1 MRKSLIVLSLTLSAV
16 VSVNSLA
23 QQHDEEMM
31 RKHHM
36 AAGTHGDA
44 GSTGQ
49 HGDAGS
55 AGSAGQHGDAGSH
68 GDHGS
73 AGNTGGHGQHMAMQ
87 PDLRIWVKYP
97 KALREHTLASMRQ
110 HLETVQAIQVALAQS
125 QFDAAADLA
134 EKHLGMSSLHDH
146 KASENAQFMPPE
158 MARIGTN
165 MHRAASQFAVVARDA
180 SVSGDLKATLAA
192 LSNVTAQCVACHAGY
207 RLQ

>member
-1 MRKSLIVLSLTLSAV
+1 MRQSLLVLSLTVSAV
-16 VSVNSLA
+16 LSVNSFA

-44 GSTGQ
+44 GS
-49 HGDAGS
+49 
-55 AGSAGQHGDAGSH
+55 AGQHGESGSH

-73 AGNTGGHGQHMAMQ
+73 KGKAGGHGQHMAMA
-87 PDLRIWVKYP
+87 PDLRVWVQYP

-110 HLETVQAIQVALAQS
+110 HLETVQAIQAALAQS
-125 QFDAAADLA
+125 QFDAAAELA
-134 EKHLGMSSLHDH
+134 EKRLGMSSLHDH

-180 SVSGDLKATLAA
+180 SVSGDLQATLAA
-192 LSNVTAQCVACHAGY
+192 LSKVTAQCVACHAGY
-207 RLQ
+207 RLH